1 MKKINNSRKEYSN
14 IDKKNVK
21 WIEGRKGEE
30 RKRYRKGKE
39 RKVK

>member
-21 WIEGRKGEE
+21 WIEREKEKRGKGQ
-30 RKRYRKGKE
+30 
-39 RKVK
+39 KVK